1 MKSTTIKSTLKST
14 KTKSTEPTLQGNP
27 RPTTKSFKTTER
39 SRVYSRAYMWKM
51 AQLKHVEGYTPE
63 EAKELARAYATTILV
78 QNGFSVQAMVSPDL
92 FNEAQI
98 GDHVVLLRVV
108 AEDSRKK
115 TLCRLVQYTKAANNT
130 KSTLN
135 DALPLAL
142 GRRSQGTG

>member
-1 MKSTTIKSTLKST
+1 
-14 KTKSTEPTLQGNP
+14 
-27 RPTTKSFKTTER
+27 
-39 SRVYSRAYMWKM
+39 M

-63 EAKELARAYATTILV
+63 EAKELARAYATAILV